1 MSVEKSQ
8 SVDSDQD
15 VGFPTEEL
23 IAAREREGLTQK
35 DVARELRLSEKYID
49 AIERAA
55 FEELPSMVFARGY
68 IRSYTKMVKLDMDHY
83 LALFDELYNG
93 KAPNR
98 SGMRSASGIEPQ
110 AKLGD
115 PVIKW
120 SAWLFVLVLIAASF
134 WWWKTQQG
142 EIQQNSVLSGVQP
155 VEVESVDGSTVIVEP
170 RPVIQLDPVSANS
183 EAEAQ
188 QQQATEEPVGVAQAA
203 VTDVVEQV
211 DETEAVTEEV
221 AVAVGQAASE
231 IVVEAPEVE
240 AGTGQTVAGSV
251 GSLRVT
257 FVDECWVSVEDQAGE
272 VLAMR
277 VKPAGSEL
285 NVSGAT
291 PLKVLLGKAAAVDEV
306 FFNGKPVDIDR
317 ASRSGVVRL
326 SLPAS
331 E

>member
-8 SVDSDQD
+8 SVDSEQE

-23 IAAREREGLTQK
+23 IAAREREGFSQK

-68 IRSYTKMVKLDMDHY
+68 IRSYTKMMKLDMDRY

-93 KAPNR
+93 KTPNR

-142 EIQQNSVLSGVQP
+142 EVQQNSVLSGVQP
-155 VEVESVDGSTVIVEP
+155 VEVESVDGSTVVVEP
-170 RPVIQLDPVSANS
+170 RPVIQLDPVVADN
-183 EAEAQ
+183 ETQVQ
-188 QQQATEEPVGVAQAA
+188 QDQVSGEQAGAAQAA
-203 VTDVVEQV
+203 VADVVEQV
-211 DETEAVTEEV
+211 AETETVTEEV
-221 AVAVGQAASE
+221 AVVVAEAVSE
-231 IVVEAPEVE
+231 TVIEAPEADVS
-240 AGTGQTVAGSV
+240 AGQTVAGAI

-291 PLKVLLGKAAAVDEV
+291 PLKVLLGKASAVDKV
-306 FFNGKPVDIDR
+306 YFNGVPVDIDR

-326 SLPAS
+326 NLPAS